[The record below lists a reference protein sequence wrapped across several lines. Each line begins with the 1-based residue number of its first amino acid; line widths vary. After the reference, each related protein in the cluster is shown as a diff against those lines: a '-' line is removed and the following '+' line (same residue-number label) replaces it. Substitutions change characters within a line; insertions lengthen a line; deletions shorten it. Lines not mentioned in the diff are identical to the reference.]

1 MPVIGLKLNGGNT
14 VENIGFG
21 DNVDVCIDDPS
32 GVGYNRVTSCYN
44 NVGAVFFQASAGNP
58 AGNVIIGNNSP
69 SGVIE
74 LAATDRSVVVNNQV
88 KDIYL
93 TGCTRNIIGKNRVYL
108 SDTHG
113 IHLND
118 SNDNQV
124 SGNYVDSAG
133 QTVDDTYDGIY
144 VDGNSDRNNITDNT
158 VRYAATGNRTRYGVN
173 ISASTCDE
181 NLVEDNDLLN
191 SGLTG
196 EYNDSGS
203 DTRGAQ
209 GLPAGAGSDPTAIH
223 DDTPGE
229 ISAVTEKTVPVNADL
244 IIIEDSADSN
254 NKKRVQLGN
263 LPGGASSSPLT
274 TKGDLFGFS
283 TVDARL
289 PVGTDDLVL
298 TADSA
303 ETLGVKWATASR
315 TVIRDAVFSEAGTLT
330 TGVGNARLYN
340 LSGVTR
346 TIVGCYV
353 GVGTAP
359 TGADLIVDV
368 NRDGTTIFT
377 TQANRPTIAATT
389 FVSALETPD
398 VTSWGD
404 GTYLT
409 VDKDQ
414 VGSTVAGADLV
425 VTVLWREA

>member
-74 LAATDRSVVVNNQV
+74 LAATDGSVVANNQV

-93 TGCTRNIIGKNRVYL
+93 TGCTRNIIGENRVYL

-133 QTVDDTYDGIY
+133 QTADDTYDGIY
-144 VDGNSDRNNITDNT
+144 VDGNSDRNKVTENI
-158 VRYAATGNRTRYGVN
+158 VRYDPTTKSRYGIN
-173 ISASTCDE
+173 ISAATCDE
-181 NLVEDNDLLN
+181 NLVEGNDLLN
-191 SGLTG
+191 SGATA
-196 EYNDSGS
+196 EFNDAGTN
-203 DTRGAQ
+203 TRGTQ
-209 GLPAGAGSDPTAIH
+209 GLGGTVGADQVS
-223 DDTPGE
+223 
-229 ISAVTEKTVPVNADL
+229 SLVT
-244 IIIEDSADSN
+244 
-254 NKKRVQLGN
+254 
-263 LPGGASSSPLT
+263 
-274 TKGDLFGFS
+274 
-283 TVDARL
+283 
-289 PVGTDDLVL
+289 
-298 TADSA
+298 
-303 ETLGVKWATASR
+303 
-315 TVIRDAVFSEAGTLT
+315 RDAVFSEAGTLT

-346 TIVGCYV
+346 TIVGVYA

-368 NRDGTTIFT
+368 NRGGTTIFT

-389 FVSALETPD
+389 NVSALETPD
-398 VTSWGD
+398 VTTWGD

-425 VTVLWREA
+425 VSVLWREQ